1 MEDDKSFIKELEK
14 VTSDSLKYKL
24 VALRKL
30 YVICFVILD

>member
-1 MEDDKSFIKELEK
+1 MEDELSFKKELAK

-30 YVICFVILD
+30 YV